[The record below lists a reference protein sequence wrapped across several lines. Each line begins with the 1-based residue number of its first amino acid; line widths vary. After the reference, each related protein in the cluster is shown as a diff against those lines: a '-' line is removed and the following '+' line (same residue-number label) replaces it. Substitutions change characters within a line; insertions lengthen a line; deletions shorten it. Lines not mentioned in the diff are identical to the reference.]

1 MSLPNPASETA
12 IMKKFALASLGVLL
26 PVAGA
31 FAQVDVT
38 AEAAQI
44 TTDGTAAITA
54 IGGALVGLAVV
65 AVVYKW
71 AKGMIFG

>member
-1 MSLPNPASETA
+1 MKSRLPLVVA
-12 IMKKFALASLGVLL
+12 GVLL
-26 PVAGA
+26 PIASA
-31 FAQVDVT
+31 FAQVDLT
-38 AEAAQI
+38 AEAGQI

>member
-1 MSLPNPASETA
+1 MKMKSALPLVVT
-12 IMKKFALASLGVLL
+12 GVLL
-26 PVAGA
+26 PIAGA
-31 FAQVDVT
+31 FAAVDLT
-38 AEAAQI
+38 AEATAI

>member
-1 MSLPNPASETA
+1 MSPPKLASVSSS
-12 IMKKFALASLGVLL
+12 MKNVALASLGVLL

-31 FAQVDVT
+31 FAQVDLST
-38 AEAAQI
+38 EAAQI

>member
-1 MSLPNPASETA
+1 MSLPKLASVSST
-12 IMKKFALASLGVLL
+12 MKKVALASLGVLL

-31 FAQVDVT
+31 FAQVDLST
-38 AEAAQI
+38 EAAQI